1 MWLFAP
7 NISCNHGFTS
17 RHGGISKKP
26 FDSLNLGGH
35 EDNIDDIKINQQ
47 IALKKLK
54 LNTIKLAFLNQVHG
68 NEVKI
73 AINGCQVGDALF
85 INENKIALVISM
97 AYYCYVLK

>member
-7 NISCNHGFTS
+7 NIDCNHGFSS

-35 EDNIDDIKINQQ
+35 HDNIDDIKINQQ

-54 LNTIKLAFLNQVHG
+54 LNTIKLAFLNQAHG

-73 AINGCQVGDALF
+73 AKNGYQEGDALVLM
-85 INENKIALVISM
+85 KIKLHLLLVWSNIAMS
-97 AYYCYVLK
+97 

>member
-7 NISCNHGFTS
+7 NISCNHGFSS

-73 AINGCQVGDALF
+73 AINGCQVGDALVLM
-85 INENKIALVISM
+85 KIKLLLLLVWPIIAMS
-97 AYYCYVLK
+97 

>member
-17 RHGGISKKP
+17 RHSGISKKP

-54 LNTIKLAFLNQVHG
+54 LNTIKLAFLNQVQG
-68 NEVKI
+68 KN
-73 AINGCQVGDALF
+73 C
-85 INENKIALVISM
+85 NK
-97 AYYCYVLK
+97 

>member
-7 NISCNHGFTS
+7 NIDCNHGFSS
-17 RHGGISKKP
+17 RHSGFSKKP

-35 EDNIDDIKINQQ
+35 EDNLNDIKINQQ

-54 LNTIKLAFLNQVHG
+54 LNTIKLAFSNQVLG

-73 AINGCQVGDALF
+73 AINGYQEGDALVLM
-85 INENKIALVISM
+85 KIKLHLLLVWLIIAMS
-97 AYYCYVLK
+97 

>member
-7 NISCNHGFTS
+7 NISCNHGFSS

-68 NEVKI
+68 NKVKI
-73 AINGCQVGDALF
+73 AKNGCQVGDAQVLM
-85 INENKIALVISM
+85 KIKLHLLLVWLIIAMS
-97 AYYCYVLK
+97 

>member
-7 NISCNHGFTS
+7 NINCNHGFSS

-35 EDNIDDIKINQQ
+35 HDNLDDIKINQQ

-73 AINGCQVGDALF
+73 AKNGYQEGDALVLM
-85 INENKIALVISM
+85 KIKLHLLLVWSIIAMS
-97 AYYCYVLK
+97 

>member
-7 NISCNHGFTS
+7 NIDCNHGFS
-17 RHGGISKKP
+17 YRHGVISKKP
-26 FDSLNLGGH
+26 FDSLNIGGH

-54 LNTIKLAFLNQVHG
+54 LNTIKLEFLNQVHG

-73 AINGCQVGDALF
+73 AINGCQVGDDLVLM
-85 INENKIALVISM
+85 KIKLLLLLVWPIIAMS
-97 AYYCYVLK
+97 

>member
-7 NISCNHGFTS
+7 NISCNHGFSS

-73 AINGCQVGDALF
+73 AINGCQLGDALVLM
-85 INENKIALVISM
+85 KIKLHLLLVWSIIAMS
-97 AYYCYVLK
+97 

>member
-7 NISCNHGFTS
+7 NINCNHGFSS

-73 AINGCQVGDALF
+73 AKNGYQEGDALVLM
-85 INENKIALVISM
+85 KIKLHLLLVWSIIPMS
-97 AYYCYVLK
+97 

>member
-7 NISCNHGFTS
+7 NIDCNHGFST
-17 RHGGISKKP
+17 RHGGVSKKP

-35 EDNIDDIKINQQ
+35 DDNLDDIKINQQ

-73 AINGCQVGDALF
+73 AKNGYQEGA
-85 INENKIALVISM
+85 ALVLMKIKLYLLLVWSNIAM
-97 AYYCYVLK
+97 S

>member
-7 NISCNHGFTS
+7 NIDCNHGFSS
-17 RHGGISKKP
+17 RHSGFSKKP

-35 EDNIDDIKINQQ
+35 EDNLNDIKINQQ

-73 AINGCQVGDALF
+73 TINGCQVGDALVLM
-85 INENKIALVISM
+85 KIKLHLLLVWPIIAMS
-97 AYYCYVLK
+97 

>member
-7 NISCNHGFTS
+7 NISCNHGFSS
-17 RHGGISKKP
+17 RHSGFSKKP

-35 EDNIDDIKINQQ
+35 EDNLDDIKINQQ

-54 LNTIKLAFLNQVHG
+54 LNTIKLAFSNQVLG

-73 AINGCQVGDALF
+73 AINGYQEGA
-85 INENKIALVISM
+85 ALVLMKINLHLLLVWLIIAMS
-97 AYYCYVLK
+97 